1 MPPISSFQMPKRS
14 ISPSPGQPSRKQ
26 RPDSSSQPERQVM
39 TSVPPPETN
48 AFSRSATPG
57 FSISSIG
64 QTSKRY
70 FEKSDKLS
78 ITSSGTF
85 CVHNAR

>member
-1 MPPISSFQMPKRS
+1 
-14 ISPSPGQPSRKQ
+14 
-26 RPDSSSQPERQVM
+26 M